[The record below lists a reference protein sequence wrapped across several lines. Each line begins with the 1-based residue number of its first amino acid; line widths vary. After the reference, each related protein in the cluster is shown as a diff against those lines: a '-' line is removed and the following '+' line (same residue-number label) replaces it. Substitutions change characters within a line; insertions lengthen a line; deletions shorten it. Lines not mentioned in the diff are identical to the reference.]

1 MKPYTVL
8 SIAGSDCSGGAGIQ
22 ADLKTISAL
31 GCYAATVITAVTVQ
45 NTCGVENVF
54 PVPTE
59 IIKAQIESVMN
70 DIQID
75 AIKIG
80 MVTDCTVI
88 RMLAEILQQTAIPVV
103 FDPVLISSSGYPL
116 MQPEAIN
123 TMYESLL
130 PCCTLLTPNIPETE
144 VLSHHTIKNVTD
156 MHNAGRKILQSGC
169 KAVLVK
175 GGHLNG
181 SAKTDVLIHGMN
193 GELSQTYEAPEI
205 HTNNSHGTGCTLSS
219 AIAAWLAQGFSV
231 PEAVAKGKIYL
242 TEALA
247 GAQNLQIGHGHGPLN
262 HFFNPKKLIVR

>member
-59 IIKAQIESVMN
+59 FIKAQIESVMN

-80 MVTDCTVI
+80 MVTDQTVI
-88 RMLAEILQQTAIPVV
+88 RMLAGILQQTDIPVV

-123 TMYESLL
+123 TMYDSLL
-130 PCCTLLTPNIPETE
+130 PCCTLLTPNIPEAE
-144 VLSHHTIKNVTD
+144 VLSHHTIQNVTD
-156 MHNAGRKILQSGC
+156 MYDAGRKILQSGC

-181 SAKTDVLIHGMN
+181 SAKTDVLVYGMN

-219 AIAAWLAQGFSV
+219 AVTAWLAQGFSV
-231 PEAVAKGKIYL
+231 SEAVTKGKIYL

-247 GAQNLQIGHGHGPLN
+247 NAQNLQIGHGHGPLN

>member
-130 PCCTLLTPNIPETE
+130 PCCTLLTPNISETE
-144 VLSHHTIKNVTD
+144 VLSHHIIQNVTD
-156 MHNAGRKILQSGC
+156 MHEAGRKILQSGC

-181 SAKTDVLIHGMN
+181 SAKTDVLIHGIN
-193 GELSQTYEAPEI
+193 GELSHTYEAPEI

-247 GAQNLQIGHGHGPLN
+247 NAQNLQIGHGHGPLN